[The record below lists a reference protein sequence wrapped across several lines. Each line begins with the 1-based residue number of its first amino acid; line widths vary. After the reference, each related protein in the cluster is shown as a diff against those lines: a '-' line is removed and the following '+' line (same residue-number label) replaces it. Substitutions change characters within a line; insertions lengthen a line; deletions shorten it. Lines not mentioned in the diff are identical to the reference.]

1 LAWLSVI
8 LSDPTTDFTVRVFPV
23 LIPDTFEKK
32 SYLVLAPLLIKFF
45 DVRLFLYFQKF
56 LALLGLYFC
65 KEISAAPSKYAF
77 SCCRSEGVIFYLI
90 LFLDFYCFFYFS
102 LFLEI
107 CKTEMHPPSCAKM
120 GTLARVFAT
129 IAVDS
134 Y

>member
-32 SYLVLAPLLIKFF
+32 SYLVLVPLLIKFF

-77 SCCRSEGVIFYLI
+77 SCCRSEGVIFTSSFFEIFTAFFI
-90 LFLDFYCFFYFS
+90 LAFF
-102 LFLEI
+102 
-107 CKTEMHPPSCAKM
+107 
-120 GTLARVFAT
+120 
-129 IAVDS
+129 
-134 Y
+134 